1 MSCSSLRRG
10 SESGLADGCV
20 LCRGTA
26 ADAELGREQVW
37 EDALWRLT
45 TSVGPGDVTLGFSYL
60 EPKRHIASVAD
71 MDGEEAATFGAVL
84 ARCTAALREAAGADL
99 VYVYVFGD
107 HVPHMHAHLAPHVA
121 GDALNDAMIKGDV
134 EERAL
139 PSGLVA
145 LLPKDYPEIDQ
156 AQVRAVLESAR
167 RLLN

>member
-1 MSCSSLRRG
+1 M
-10 SESGLADGCV
+10 ADGCV

-45 TSVGPGDVTLGFSYL
+45 TSVGPGDVTPGFSYL

-71 MDGEEAATFGAVL
+71 MDGDEAATFGTVL
-84 ARCTAALREAAGADL
+84 ARCTAALREAAGAVL
-99 VYVYVFGD
+99 VYVYIFGD

-121 GDALNDAMIKGDV
+121 GDALNDSMVKGEV

-139 PSGLVA
+139 PSGLMA
-145 LLPKDYPEIDQ
+145 LVPKDYPEIE
-156 AQVRAVLESAR
+156 AERLRTVVESAR
-167 RLLN
+167 RLLSST